1 MLKKFATKGVLNV
14 LNTSDYELGLVEL
27 KFAPVNLK
35 S

>member
-14 LNTSDYELGLVEL
+14 LKTSAFELGIVEL